1 MVRANQGPDAEDDEG
16 DGNDGEDTE
25 VGFTGEEAADLV
37 DHGADAVRESAL
49 PADRSPG
56 PLRVVHLTTDRTDRC
71 KARCAEQVEGE
82 EAVACCRAGVVG
94 LYEVPDLV
102 TCLGKLLCTLI
113 MEEDTEG
120 TNDILLGDE
129 TGYRSHCGLPVR
141 PAERCEDPG
150 DRVTDRGED
159 GVVHV
164 DHAEL
169 TVLHTEGGCEPYRD
183 GGQKDDGAGLLY
195 EGRTTLIHGLQDV
208 DRTWQVV
215 CRKLH
220 NERSRVTGEPL
231 RLLQYDTGEDDR
243 GDAEEVS
250 RWCDPGCT
258 AEYRTCEEGDDRE
271 LRGARDEGRGHD
283 RHTTVTLVLDRS
295 RCHDTRNAAAGA
307 DQHRDE
313 GLTGE
318 TEATEDSIQ
327 DEGDTRH
334 VSTALEEGEEEE
346 QDEHLWQEAEHR
358 TDTCD
363 DTVEDE
369 TCQYLTGAECT
380 EDAFEKARDRRQLAE
395 AEEGPRV

>member
-16 DGNDGEDTE
+16 DGDDGEDTE
-25 VGFTGEEAADLV
+25 VRFTGEEAADLV
-37 DHGADAVRESAL
+37 NHHADAVREAAL

-56 PLRVVHLTTDRTDRC
+56 PLRVVHLTTDRADRC
-71 KARCAEQVEGE
+71 EARCAEQVEGE
-82 EAVACCRAGVVG
+82 EAVAGSGTGVVG

-102 TCLGKLLCTLI
+102 TCLGELLCTLI

-120 TNDILLGDE
+120 TDDVLLRDE
-129 TGYRSHCGLPVR
+129 TGYGCNSRLPVR

-150 DRVTDRGED
+150 DRVTDGGED

-169 TVLHTEGGCEPYRD
+169 AVLHTEGGGEPDCD
-183 GGQKDDGAGLLY
+183 GGQKDDRAGLLY
-195 EGRTTLIHGLQDV
+195 EGGTTLIHGLQDV
-208 DRTWQVV
+208 DRSRQVV
-215 CRKLH
+215 RRELH
-220 NERSRVTGEPL
+220 NERSRITCKPL

-346 QDEHLWQEAEHR
+346 QDEHLRQEAEHR

-380 EDAFEKARDRRQLAE
+380 EDAFEESWDRRQLAE
-395 AEEGPRV
+395 AEERPRV